1 MEPSDKDR
9 QNRTRAAAVA
19 AVTAYLQA
27 EQAAAAQAAAA
38 ESAAPPPSPPPLWG
52 ISGRQEIMQT
62 RAMML
67 LKAFH
72 GGRR

>member
-1 MEPSDKDR
+1 MDTLDKDR
-9 QNRTRAAAVA
+9 QKRTRAAAIA

-38 ESAAPPPSPPPLWG
+38 ESAAPPPPPPSLWG
-52 ISGRQEIMQT
+52 VSGRQEIMQT